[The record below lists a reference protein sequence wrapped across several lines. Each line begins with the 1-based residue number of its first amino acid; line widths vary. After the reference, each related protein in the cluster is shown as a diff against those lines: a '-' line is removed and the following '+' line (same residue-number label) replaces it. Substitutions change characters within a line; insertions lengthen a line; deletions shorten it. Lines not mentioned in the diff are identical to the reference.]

1 MGILAKTDMK
11 LIYFES
17 LRLLIFLHSHT
28 QHITNH
34 NMSKKQL
41 TMLKTKFLVFHL
53 PKLLLPMPSFQQ
65 MATPTLKL
73 FRVKVIN
80 VILGFSIFLTFLY

>member
-1 MGILAKTDMK
+1 MGILAETDMK
-11 LIYFES
+11 LIYFKF

-28 QHITNH
+28 QHITN
-34 NMSKKQL
+34 NYMSKKQL
-41 TMLKTKFLVFHL
+41 TMLGIKFLVFHL

-65 MATPTLKL
+65 MATPTLQL
-73 FRVKVIN
+73 FRVKVIK